1 MAMARPDTPES
12 HGDERVPNLD
22 SSAEERDWS
31 NLGETNVIDPAAKA
45 STPLLGSPIPLDQ
58 ANPGMV
64 LGDFRLL
71 EKLGEGAM
79 GAVYRAEQ
87 ISFDRVVALKLLFS
101 RIAKQ
106 PNLVERLYREG
117 RVLGQLDHPNI
128 VQAYA
133 IDELNGSH
141 YVAME
146 YIDGDNLQRWI
157 RKLGRL
163 SVEDAV
169 LITMKIAEALEY
181 AHNQGVIHR
190 DLKPENVLIT
200 KKGVVK
206 IADFGMVKVSDEEM
220 DLTQTGHALGTP
232 WYMPLEQARNA
243 KDIDGRSDI
252 YALGCVLYCMLT
264 GSPPF
269 AGRTFVEV
277 LQAKELGTFPPAR
290 SVNVHVPE
298 RLDLV
303 LLKMVQKQPKHRYAT
318 GGEAVRDLESLG
330 LAASRPS
337 FLNQMPKTGL
347 QTGAGALPTTSKTL
361 ADSGVPSI
369 DPHVWYLRM
378 SGAVGKFSTEQVLA
392 MAESGKVNMTTMAS
406 HLAKSDY
413 RALSTYKEFTGP
425 LAKAA
430 RGADRSPSRYE
441 EIYRQAEERDK
452 VREETLATH
461 RDRGEWRDVALYY
474 AGYIAAGVAVLLV
487 FFWFMS
493 KFWSSPGTRLCESP
507 WVRGV
512 LTRGDSCK
520 TRPPAWRRSSASL
533 LPVRARYRSFI
544 DCKIELVATT
554 VFRPLGRS
562 KPAVVRLLP
571 ELGETRLEIG
581 VRSKIDDLASHRRS
595 EALVDGFEHAIERCG
610 GDHKES
616 IPADHPL
623 APTFFRSARESLY
636 VVEYA
641 STFGSGS
648 RRQFRHACA

>member
-1 MAMARPDTPES
+1 MAMARPDSPEP

-22 SSAEERDWS
+22 SSAEERDWT
-31 NLGETNVIDPAAKA
+31 NLGETNVIDPAVKA
-45 STPLLGSPIPLDQ
+45 PTPSLGNPIPLDQ
-58 ANPGMV
+58 ALPGMV

-163 SVEDAV
+163 AVEDAI
-169 LITMKIAEALEY
+169 LITMKIAEALDY
-181 AHNQGVIHR
+181 AHSQGVIHR
-190 DLKPENVLIT
+190 DLKPENILIT

-206 IADFGMVKVSDEEM
+206 IADFGMVKVTDEQM

-232 WYMPLEQARNA
+232 WWLLPLGKQAKNA

-252 YALGCVLYCMLT
+252 YAQGCMFYCMLT

-269 AGRTFVEV
+269 AGKTFVEV

-290 SVNVHVPE
+290 SVNQHVPE

-318 GGEAVRDLESLG
+318 GAEVARDLESLG
-330 LAASRPS
+330 IAATRLS
-337 FLNQMPKTGL
+337 FLTQTPKTGFVKESRPA
-347 QTGAGALPTTSKTL
+347 TNKTL
-361 ADSGVPSI
+361 TESGVPSI

-378 SGAVGKFSTEQVLA
+378 SGGVGKFSTEQVLA
-392 MAESGKVNMTTMAS
+392 MIESGKVNMTTMAS

-413 RALSTYKEFTGP
+413 RALSTYKEF
-425 LAKAA
+425 ARHCWRRRSAA
-430 RGADRSPSRYE
+430 GGQAAIAGTTRSTRKPSIAPRHDSRGDAGHPSRPGRVARRRVSLRGLRGRRRRGA
-441 EIYRQAEERDK
+441 
-452 VREETLATH
+452 
-461 RDRGEWRDVALYY
+461 
-474 AGYIAAGVAVLLV
+474 AGIFL
-487 FFWFMS
+487 WFMS
-493 KFWSSPGTRLCESP
+493 AILELEPNPTVAYLILMCAMATAL
-507 WVRGV
+507 RGHDRPSR
-512 LTRGDSCK
+512 TGGRIGQRGPSWPRK
-520 TRPPAWRRSSASL
+520 A
-533 LPVRARYRSFI
+533 
-544 DCKIELVATT
+544 VAM
-554 VFRPLGRS
+554 
-562 KPAVVRLLP
+562 A
-571 ELGETRLEIG
+571 
-581 VRSKIDDLASHRRS
+581 
-595 EALVDGFEHAIERCG
+595 
-610 GDHKES
+610 HKRFS
-616 IPADHPL
+616 DHPL
-623 APTFFRSARESLY
+623 APAATLFRSARDAL
-636 VVEYA
+636 
-641 STFGSGS
+641 
-648 RRQFRHACA
+648 

>member
-1 MAMARPDTPES
+1 MAMARPDLPES

-31 NLGETNVIDPAAKA
+31 NLGETNVIDAAAKA
-45 STPLLGSPIPLDQ
+45 ATPSLGSPIPLDQ
-58 ANPGMV
+58 ALPGMV

-87 ISFDRVVALKLLFS
+87 ISYDRVVALKLLFS

-169 LITMKIAEALEY
+169 LITIKIATALEY
-181 AHNQGVIHR
+181 AHGQGVIHR
-190 DLKPENVLIT
+190 DLKPENILIT

-232 WYMPLEQARNA
+232 WYMPLEQAKNA

-252 YALGCVLYCMLT
+252 YALGCMFYCMLT

-269 AGRTFVEV
+269 AGKTFVEV
-277 LQAKELGTFPPAR
+277 LQAKELGSFPPAR
-290 SVNVHVPE
+290 SVNENVPE

-318 GGEAVRDLESLG
+318 GGEVVRDLESLE
-330 LAASRPS
+330 LAAQRLT
-337 FLNQMPKTGL
+337 FLTETPKTGL
-347 QTGAGALPTTSKTL
+347 KIDPKPGPGKTL
-361 ADSGVPSI
+361 TESGVPSI

-378 SGAVGKFSTEQVLA
+378 SGGVGKFSTEQILA
-392 MAESGKVNMTTMAS
+392 MVDSGKVNMTTMAS
-406 HLAKSDY
+406 HLPKSDY
-413 RALSTYKEFTGP
+413 RALSTYKDFAAT

-430 RGADRSPSRYE
+430 RHADKQPSRYE
-441 EIYRQAEERDK
+441 EIYKEAEKRDK
-452 VREETLATH
+452 IREETLATH
-461 RDRGEWRDVALYY
+461 RDRGEWQDIVVHYGKY
-474 AGYIAAGVAVLLV
+474 VAVAVAVMLV

-493 KFWSSPGTRLCESP
+493 RFWS
-507 WVRGV
+507 
-512 LTRGDSCK
+512 
-520 TRPPAWRRSSASL
+520 
-533 LPVRARYRSFI
+533 
-544 DCKIELVATT
+544 
-554 VFRPLGRS
+554 
-562 KPAVVRLLP
+562 
-571 ELGETRLEIG
+571 
-581 VRSKIDDLASHRRS
+581 
-595 EALVDGFEHAIERCG
+595 
-610 GDHKES
+610 
-616 IPADHPL
+616 
-623 APTFFRSARESLY
+623 
-636 VVEYA
+636 
-641 STFGSGS
+641 
-648 RRQFRHACA
+648 

>member
-12 HGDERVPNLD
+12 HGDEHVPNLD

-31 NLGETNVIDPAAKA
+31 NLGETNVIDPAANVP
-45 STPLLGSPIPLDQ
+45 TPSLGSPIPLDQ
-58 ANPGMV
+58 AVPGMV
-64 LGDFRLL
+64 LGDFRLR

-169 LITMKIAEALEY
+169 LITMKIAEALDY
-181 AHNQGVIHR
+181 AHRQGVIHR

-200 KKGVVK
+200 QKGVVK
-206 IADFGMVKVSDEEM
+206 IADFGMVKVADDEM

-243 KDIDGRSDI
+243 KEIDGRSDI

-269 AGRTFVEV
+269 AGKTFVEV
-277 LQAKELGTFPPAR
+277 LQAKELGTFPTAR
-290 SVNVHVPE
+290 SVNEHVPE

-318 GGEAVRDLESLG
+318 GGEVVRDLESLG
-330 LAASRPS
+330 LAGARLS
-337 FLNQMPKTGL
+337 FLAKKPKTGFVADAV
-347 QTGAGALPTTSKTL
+347 AGPGKTL
-361 ADSGVPSI
+361 TESGVPSI
-369 DPHVWYLRM
+369 DPHVWYLKM
-378 SGAVGKFSTEQVLA
+378 SGGIGKFSTEQVLA
-392 MAESGKVNMTTMAS
+392 MIDSGKVNLTTMAS
-406 HLAKSDY
+406 HLVRSDY
-413 RALSTYKEFTGP
+413 RSLSTHKEFVAP

-430 RGADRSPSRYE
+430 HSADKTPSRYE
-441 EIYRQAEERDK
+441 EIYREAEERDK
-452 VREETLATH
+452 IREENLATD
-461 RDRGEWRDVALYY
+461 RDRIEWRDVASHY
-474 AGYIAAGVAVLLV
+474 AGYAGIVIAVSLFL
-487 FFWFMS
+487 FWVIS
-493 KFWSSPGTRLCESP
+493 RFWS
-507 WVRGV
+507 
-512 LTRGDSCK
+512 
-520 TRPPAWRRSSASL
+520 
-533 LPVRARYRSFI
+533 
-544 DCKIELVATT
+544 
-554 VFRPLGRS
+554 
-562 KPAVVRLLP
+562 
-571 ELGETRLEIG
+571 
-581 VRSKIDDLASHRRS
+581 
-595 EALVDGFEHAIERCG
+595 
-610 GDHKES
+610 
-616 IPADHPL
+616 
-623 APTFFRSARESLY
+623 
-636 VVEYA
+636 
-641 STFGSGS
+641 
-648 RRQFRHACA
+648 